1 MSSKYFNNQIRESQF
16 SCLYAINR
24 LVDTIRHGDNQKK
37 LFENMTNLIRD
48 TLGVDSVR
56 IVFIDFKRPMANI
69 IRNKLDKSLWLES
82 HLDLPSDKW
91 AKLFHG
97 WFKVK
102 SFLWYPL
109 YKNMDGFYLL
119 TLYQTSRR
127 RTWSND
133 DLVFLHIVAKCL
145 EIAIHTS
152 NLLNKYKQTEEAL
165 REKSRILD
173 LYFEHTHTALAVL
186 DRNFNF
192 IRVNKIYAQADNR
205 DVSFFLGRNHFDL
218 YPSNSKEIFEQVI
231 KTKTAYHVSAMPFIY
246 KDNPERGIFYWDWA
260 LVPVLDLGGEVDL
273 LFLSLVDVTELKRV
287 ENSLREKEA
296 SLRQI
301 TDNMLDIIFKI
312 NAEGIIQYV
321 NSVVQD
327 ILGFSPG
334 EMIGKSLYSFIS
346 RDDSKLKISDRVK
359 LNSVTKESYRYQH
372 ANGHYLWLDSVI
384 TPIIDE
390 TGRGFNYIIIARDI
404 TDHLLIEEQLQ
415 FLSTND
421 SLTGIYNRS
430 FMEKALKRTV
440 AKAKRGN
447 KSALLVIDVD
457 NFKLVNDTFAH
468 AFGDRVLIFLV
479 SLLKNYMREEDLL
492 ARLSGDEFALL
503 LEGSSLEE
511 AKQIAEKIRG
521 DIDDQEF
528 YLDKQIAIN
537 LTVSIGVV
545 LIDGKLSY
553 QKVLS
558 LADIGLNTAKNTGRN
573 KVVFVESD
581 EGIITSYTEKNQII
595 SLIKNALRE
604 NRFILFF
611 QPIIRIADGSV
622 NHYESLIRLKDNNG
636 ELMLPHTFI
645 PVAEQFGLMP
655 QIDRWVFRAALQFLQ
670 ANPNI
675 KLFMNI
681 SGQSL
686 GDNDLLLDITKGI
699 LESGINPE
707 RIGFEITE
715 TAAVKDLVQAECWI
729 NQLKDVGCSFALDD
743 FGSGFSSFSYLRFLP
758 VDYLKIDGSFVRNLE
773 KDQVL
778 RSLVQAISSV
788 ANSLG
793 KETIAGFV
801 ENESILEILAD
812 LGISYGQ
819 GYHLG
824 KPVPYIA

>member
-1 MSSKYFNNQIRESQF
+1 MSSEHFNNQIIESQLA
-16 SCLYAINR
+16 CLYAINR
-24 LVDTIRHGDNQKK
+24 LVDTIMHGDNQKK
-37 LFENMTNLIRD
+37 LFENITNLIKD

-56 IVFIDFKRPMANI
+56 IVFIDFKRPLANI
-69 IRNKLDKSLWLES
+69 IRNKLHKNLWIES
-82 HLDLPSDKW
+82 HLDIPSDKW

-109 YKNMDGFYLL
+109 YKNMGGFYLL
-119 TLYQTSRR
+119 TLYQISQR

-152 NLLNKYKQTEEAL
+152 NLQNKYQQTEEA
-165 REKSRILD
+165 
-173 LYFEHTHTALAVL
+173 
-186 DRNFNF
+186 
-192 IRVNKIYAQADNR
+192 
-205 DVSFFLGRNHFDL
+205 
-218 YPSNSKEIFEQVI
+218 
-231 KTKTAYHVSAMPFIY
+231 
-246 KDNPERGIFYWDWA
+246 
-260 LVPVLDLGGEVDL
+260 
-273 LFLSLVDVTELKRV
+273 
-287 ENSLREKEA
+287 LREKEA

-301 TDNMLDIIFKI
+301 TDNMPDIIFKI
-312 NAEGIIQYV
+312 SAEGIIQYV
-321 NSVVQD
+321 NPVVQD
-327 ILGFSPG
+327 ILGFSPR
-334 EMIGKSLYSFIS
+334 EMIGKSLYRFIS
-346 RDDSKLKISDRVK
+346 RDDSKLRISERVK

-384 TPIIDE
+384 MPIINE
-390 TGRGFNYIIIARDI
+390 TGRGFKCIIIARDI

-468 AFGDRVLIFLV
+468 AFGDRVLVFLV

-521 DIDDQEF
+521 DIYDQEF
-528 YLDKQIAIN
+528 YLDKEIAIN
-537 LTVSIGVV
+537 LTVSIGAV

-558 LADIGLNTAKNTGRN
+558 LAGIGLNTAKNTGRN

-581 EGIITSYTEKNQII
+581 EGIIASYTEKNQIV

-611 QPIIRIADGSV
+611 QPIIRIANGSV
-622 NHYESLIRLKDNNG
+622 NHYESLIRLQDHNG

-655 QIDRWVFRAALQFLQ
+655 QIDRWVFGAALQFLQ
-670 ANPNI
+670 ANPHI

-686 GDNDLLLDITKGI
+686 GDKDLLLDITRGI
-699 LESGINPE
+699 LESGMNPA

-773 KDQVL
+773 KDHVL

-793 KETIAGFV
+793 KETIAEFV
-801 ENESILEILAD
+801 ENESILKILAN